1 MLLRGLIALLTKLRV
16 NFFSL
21 FFGGGMWGGPVC
33 VEGFGGVDQ
42 SLQIP
47 GVSLEWM

>member
-21 FFGGGMWGGPVC
+21 FFGGGKGVMC
-33 VEGFGGVDQ
+33 VKGFGGVDQ
-42 SLQIP
+42 SLQVP
-47 GVSLEWM
+47 EVSLEWM